1 MWFNGLKTGSDRS
14 SGGRPRGAEMTA
26 KPGMDGAQERLRGRH
41 VVVVDDDDA
50 LLRVLAAGLEHAGCV
65 VTPFDRFEDAK
76 RYLATETPDILI
88 TDVRLGGS
96 NGLHL
101 VVMSKLRH
109 PEMTALVMTGFDDVV
124 LKKDAEAIGAS
135 YVVKPVLVA
144 DLVDL
149 MVPPSAVADGPE
161 R

>member
-1 MWFNGLKTGSDRS
+1 
-14 SGGRPRGAEMTA
+14 MTA
-26 KPGMDGAQERLRGRH
+26 RAGMGVAQDRLRGRH

-65 VTPFDRFEDAK
+65 VTPFVRFEDAK

-101 VVMSKLRH
+101 VVMSKLKH
-109 PEMTALVMTGFDDVV
+109 PEMTALVMTGFDDV
-124 LKKDAEAIGAS
+124 LLRK
-135 YVVKPVLVA
+135 
-144 DLVDL
+144 
-149 MVPPSAVADGPE
+149 
-161 R
+161 